1 MTISSIHCPVS
12 ITPYPAGRLVGN
24 SRRRVRVR
32 NRLGDDG
39 GVEEHRVRAI
49 HRLVRRPSA
58 VRPEPL
64 GANSRRVR
72 ALGDSG
78 HVHEQLVDDAA
89 VPRRRLD
96 PRAGVVPSRHPS
108 RRNHPAAQVQP
119 VPRGVR
125 HLDVLHL
132 GGEPAPEEPERGH
145 VVVAGA
151 HRGRVRL
158 VASAAAEDDDVLDDA
173 ARGIVA
179 ISAVLEI
186 SVVLSPP
193 EQAGNGREHPARDAR
208 HGVGVV
214 RLVRR
219 DVPGLGGF
227 VEPRGKL
234 GVLGSID
241 DCLHVDVRRP
251 DVPSN
256 PRGAHHDDAAPR
268 AAHVASFSSFSFR
281 MVRVGVDGAEH
292 DGLLRGSRRV
302 QLGAAH
308 DHDGGLGHAHAAR
321 VRQTPQPGVLVSAV
335 GPELDRGA
343 RGDGEVGAGFDHHG
357 AHDLDLSVPGLRVIL
372 VVDASHVVRGLRRRR
387 GRGPVIVLE
396 VVPVGAVGRRV
407 AFFLGVLVRARE
419 LGRGEREDE
428 QERREGCAEDGREER
443 AAPPATEAGDARR
456 ARHPPGHRD
465 GCTRFRRRPA
475 ARVLTGRR

>member
-1 MTISSIHCPVS
+1 M
-12 ITPYPAGRLVGN
+12 
-24 SRRRVRVR
+24 
-32 NRLGDDG
+32 
-39 GVEEHRVRAI
+39 
-49 HRLVRRPSA
+49 
-58 VRPEPL
+58 
-64 GANSRRVR
+64 
-72 ALGDSG
+72 
-78 HVHEQLVDDAA
+78 
-89 VPRRRLD
+89 
-96 PRAGVVPSRHPS
+96 
-108 RRNHPAAQVQP
+108 
-119 VPRGVR
+119 
-125 HLDVLHL
+125 
-132 GGEPAPEEPERGH
+132 
-145 VVVAGA
+145 
-151 HRGRVRL
+151 
-158 VASAAAEDDDVLDDA
+158 
-173 ARGIVA
+173 
-179 ISAVLEI
+179 
-186 SVVLSPP
+186 
-193 EQAGNGREHPARDAR
+193 
-208 HGVGVV
+208 
-214 RLVRR
+214 
-219 DVPGLGGF
+219 
-227 VEPRGKL
+227 
-234 GVLGSID
+234 
-241 DCLHVDVRRP
+241 
-251 DVPSN
+251 
-256 PRGAHHDDAAPR
+256 
-268 AAHVASFSSFSFR
+268 ASFSSFSFR

-343 RGDGEVGAGFDHHG
+343 RGDGEVGAGFDDHG

>member
-1 MTISSIHCPVS
+1 M
-12 ITPYPAGRLVGN
+12 
-24 SRRRVRVR
+24 
-32 NRLGDDG
+32 
-39 GVEEHRVRAI
+39 RAI

-72 ALGDSG
+72 ALGVSG
-78 HVHEQLVDDAA
+78 HVHEQLVEDAA

-96 PRAGVVPSRHPS
+96 PSAGVVPSRHPS

-132 GGEPAPEEPERGH
+132 GGEPAPEEPESGH

-158 VASAAAEDDDVLDDA
+158 VASAAAEHDDVLHDA

-179 ISAVLEI
+179 ISAVLEEAVRFI
-186 SVVLSPP
+186 P
-193 EQAGNGREHPARDAR
+193 EQVGIGRKHPARDAR

-219 DVPGLGGF
+219 VVPGIGGF

-234 GVLGSID
+234 GTLGSFD
-241 DCLHVDVRRP
+241 DCLVRRA
-251 DVPSN
+251 DVPSD

-268 AAHVASFSSFSFR
+268 AAHVAPSSFFSSFR
-281 MVRVGVDGAEH
+281 MVRVGVHGAEH

-308 DHDGGLGHAHAAR
+308 DHDGGLGHVHAAR
-321 VRQTPQPGVLVSAV
+321 VRQAPQLGVLVGAV

-357 AHDLDLSVPGLRVIL
+357 ADDLDLSVPGLRVIL
-372 VVDASHVVRGLRRRR
+372 VVDASHVVRGLRGRR
-387 GRGPVIVLE
+387 GRRPVIVRE
-396 VVPVGAVGRRV
+396 VVPGTSGRRV
-407 AFFLGVLVRARE
+407 AFLLGVLVRARE

-428 QERREGCAEDGREER
+428 QERREGCAEDRREER

-456 ARHPPGHRD
+456 ARRPPDHRD
-465 GCTRFRRRPA
+465 GCTRFRRRPP
-475 ARVLTGRR
+475 ARVPTGRRAASAPGRIT